1 MTLFICG
8 VFRAKILDIEKC
20 LEVVATLKAN
30 GCLGEVSLLD
40 NLIKTITLDHKHREQ
55 GEEDRNTKAKG
66 QNGPEKCEHKL
77 AEKC

>member
-1 MTLFICG
+1 MIFL
-8 VFRAKILDIEKC
+8 APLWC
-20 LEVVATLKAN
+20 LAN